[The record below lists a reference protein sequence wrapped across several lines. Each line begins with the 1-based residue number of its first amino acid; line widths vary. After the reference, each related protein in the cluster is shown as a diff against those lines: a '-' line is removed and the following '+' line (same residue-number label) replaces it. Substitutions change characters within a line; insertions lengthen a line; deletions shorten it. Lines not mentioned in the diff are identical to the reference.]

1 MQVATMSNVGD
12 TENPFA
18 ALLQDGTQA
27 NGVSKQLIESILLF
41 TLSKDVDTK
50 RNRPVLCLADVVVA
64 DNSTEETLGEDL
76 LAHALFERLML
87 DETTKYL
94 MPSGQVDQRQQEE
107 ALETRAIIYL
117 HGAFT
122 RWEETQ
128 RTGSLQD
135 KEHSN
140 RILDLILNNASTC
153 MRQPDLFAT
162 QTFSSQWLE
171 LFEEADEHNTS
182 TQEFLIRVAEKVLED
197 VEQLEALGA
206 LKAIFYPMLS
216 ELHKQLVKDNLITIR
231 KNIFWILG
239 FFVREKRAGLLGELL
254 IDFTTPNPKAKGG
267 EYMDTLLGQ
276 LLCMSI
282 MPKTQTAP
290 YEFFRD
296 ISLIS
301 QQSDPSLWQ
310 LLAHHQQ
317 AMFTLVKQLLVQSST
332 SKKKTLQWIANCLDA
347 NVARGHL
354 WSTINLNLEQTV
366 HSTASDAFMTSLSA
380 VLMRLCA
387 PLCSPALKVL
397 LVDPTYCAVADPVE
411 RQSKGV
417 NMLRAFEETCLLPT
431 EEGEKRLT
439 ADKYNFI
446 TEIFYLA
453 HKAFELGNR
462 ACIERL
468 TRMMRE
474 LQNTQ
479 TAYQDVAAS
488 DPNND
493 LTKNLF
499 RMLQDQMQQVLCI
512 RNGLAEPENDTAIL
526 KFFEASAIW
535 LTEIAMLPRESFE
548 AGLDRKDFAP
558 QLLRDLELLSE
569 TPPFVAPYMK
579 SVPENIIDNIAAYLN
594 FCRSFPGDQYIQMYT
609 SSHDAFF
616 KMILLFMGSSG
627 LVKNPHL
634 RAKLADALEFLLPTQ
649 ISGSNRKAFH
659 THVFDSHTDRLQVVR
674 SLLNVFVSIEMT
686 GQSVQFEQKF
696 NYRRPMYAIM
706 EFLWT
711 KEEHVECFRQ
721 LAQDAE
727 RNMEAIEPP
736 IFLRFINLLI
746 NDAIFLLDE
755 SLSNLEQIKQ
765 LQQAQ
770 DNGEWNNLSHSER
783 QQQTTNLHHLGML
796 ARFDNILGRDTINL
810 LKLLTSEIKSI
821 FCHNSMV
828 DRIAAMLNYFLLH
841 LVGPQRE
848 RFKVKDK
855 KEFEFDPA
863 QMVLEIAHIYI
874 NLSTDNSFCL
884 AISQDGR
891 SYSHQLFG
899 YAENILIRI
908 GGGQLIGDMA
918 EFAAKVQKMGD
929 DYKEEQE
936 LLADAPEEYLDPIIS
951 TLMTDPVVLPSSNVT
966 VDRSTIARH
975 LLSDQTDPF
984 NREPLTMDKV
994 KSNAAL
1000 KLEIEQWIEGKRSAA
1015 RVKS

>member
-1 MQVATMSNVGD
+1 MASVGE

-18 ALLQDGTQA
+18 ALLQQA
-27 NGVSKQLIESILLF
+27 TAGVESNVLSKELVEFILLF
-41 TLSKDVDTK
+41 TLNKDVDHSRK
-50 RNRPVLCLADVVVA
+50 HSVLCLADVVVA
-64 DNSTEETLGEDL
+64 VDGETGTLNEDL
-76 LAHALFERLML
+76 VAHALFERIML
-87 DETTKYL
+87 NDLAQYL
-94 MPSGQVDQRQQEE
+94 VTPFQSTRGQDDALQRHSMK
-107 ALETRAIIYL
+107 YL
-117 HGAFT
+117 HGAFN
-122 RWEETQ
+122 RCEDKH
-128 RTGSLQD
+128 RTGTEQD
-135 KEHSN
+135 KKDCD
-140 RILDLILNNASTC
+140 RIMKLILNNASTC
-153 MRQPDLFAT
+153 MRQPDLFLP
-162 QTFSSQWLE
+162 QTFWLQWLD
-171 LFEEADEHNTS
+171 LFDAADEHDATV
-182 TQEFLIRVAEKVLED
+182 QEFLIRVCDKVLEED
-197 VEQLEALGA
+197 DQELEALGA
-206 LKAIFYPMLS
+206 LKGIFYPMLRH
-216 ELHKQLVKDNLITIR
+216 LQKQLVKDNLITIR
-231 KNIFWILG
+231 KNLFWVLG
-239 FFVREKRAGLLGELL
+239 YFVREKRAGMLGELL
-254 IDFTTPNPKAKGG
+254 IDYTTPNPKAKGG
-267 EYMDTLLGQ
+267 DYMVTLFGQ
-276 LLCMSI
+276 LLCVSI
-282 MPKTQTAP
+282 MPKTQSAP

-296 ISLIS
+296 ISLVS
-301 QQSDPSLWQ
+301 QQTDPSLWQ

-317 AMFTLVKQLLVQSST
+317 QLFMLIKQLLVQT
-332 SKKKTLQWIANCLDA
+332 PATKKKTLQWIANCLDA

-354 WSTINLNLEQTV
+354 WSTINLNMQQTV

-387 PLCSPALKVL
+387 PLCVPGLKVL
-397 LVDPTYCAVADPVE
+397 LVDPTYCAVSDAE
-411 RQSKGV
+411 QRKAKGV
-417 NMLRAFEETCLLPT
+417 SMLKAYEETCLLPSD
-431 EEGEKRLT
+431 EGEQRLT
-439 ADKYNFI
+439 AAKYNFI
-446 TEIFYLA
+446 SEIFYLA

-462 ACIERL
+462 ACIERM

-479 TAYQDVAAS
+479 TAYQEVATR

-493 LTKNLF
+493 LTKNLL
-499 RMLQDQMQQVLCI
+499 RMLQEQMQQVLCI
-512 RNGLAEPENDTAIL
+512 RNGLAEPENDAAIL
-526 KFFEASAIW
+526 RFFEASAIW
-535 LTEIAMLPRESFE
+535 LTEIAMLPRESYE
-548 AGLDRKDFAP
+548 AALDKQDFAP
-558 QLLRDLELLSE
+558 QLLRNLELLSE

-594 FCRSFPGDQYIQMYT
+594 FCRNFSGDQFIQMYE

-616 KMILLFMGSSG
+616 KMILLFMGSSE

-649 ISGSNRKAFH
+649 ISGSNRKAFI
-659 THVFDSHTDRLQVVR
+659 THVFDNHPDRLQVVR

-711 KEEHVECFRQ
+711 KQEHIACFRL
-721 LAQDAE
+721 LASEAE
-727 RNMEAIEPP
+727 SNMEAIEPP

-765 LQQAQ
+765 LQRAQ

-796 ARFDNILGRDTINL
+796 ARFDNILGRDTINI
-810 LKLLTSEIKSI
+810 LKLLTTEIQSI

-863 QMVLEIAHIYI
+863 QTVLEIAHIYI

-884 AISQDGR
+884 AVSQDGR
-891 SYSHQLFG
+891 SYSDQLFG

-918 EFAAKVQKMGD
+918 EFAAKVQKMSA

-951 TLMTDPVVLPSSNVT
+951 TLMTDPVILPSSNVT

-994 KSNAAL
+994 KSNVAL
-1000 KLEIEQWIEGKRSAA
+1000 KQQIEQWVEGKRSAA
-1015 RVKS
+1015 REKS

>member
-1 MQVATMSNVGD
+1 MSSVGE

-18 ALLQDGTQA
+18 ALLQPGPQA
-27 NGVSKQLIESILLF
+27 TGVSKQLIEAILLF
-41 TLSKDVDTK
+41 TLSKEANGK
-50 RNRPVLCLADVVVA
+50 RSVGVLCLADVVVA
-64 DNSTEETLGEDL
+64 DESAEDTLSEEL

-87 DETTKYL
+87 GETSKYL
-94 MPSGQVDQRQQEE
+94 LPGTQSEQQPEE
-107 ALETRAIIYL
+107 ALETHAMKYL

-122 RWEETQ
+122 RCEERQ
-128 RTGSLQD
+128 RTASSARD
-135 KEHSN
+135 KQNCSK
-140 RILDLILNNASTC
+140 ILDLILNNASTC
-153 MRQPDLFAT
+153 MRQPDLFAP
-162 QTFSSQWLE
+162 QSFGAQWLE
-171 LFEEADEHNTS
+171 LFDLAIEHDTT
-182 TQEFLIRVAEKVLED
+182 TQEFLARVVCKMLDETEP
-197 VEQLEALGA
+197 LEALGA
-206 LKAIFYPMLS
+206 LKAIFYPMLG
-216 ELHKQLVKDNLITIR
+216 ELQKQLVKDNLINIR

-239 FFVREKRAGLLGELL
+239 FFSREKRTGILGELL
-254 IDFTTPNPKAKGG
+254 VDYTTPNPKAKGG
-267 EYMDTLLGQ
+267 EYMDTLFGQ
-276 LLCMSI
+276 LLCISI

-296 ISLIS
+296 ISLVS
-301 QQSDPSLWQ
+301 QQADPSLWQ
-310 LLAHHQQ
+310 LLSHHQQ
-317 AMFTLVKQLLVQSST
+317 GLFLLIKQLLVQSSAT
-332 SKKKTLQWIANCLDA
+332 KKKMLQWIANCLDA

-354 WSTINLNLEQTV
+354 WSTINMNLEQTV

-387 PLCSPALKVL
+387 PLCVPSLKVL
-397 LVDPTYCAVADPVE
+397 LVDPTYCAVADAKE
-411 RQSKGV
+411 RQAKGV
-417 NMLRAFEETCLLPT
+417 NMLKADEETCLLPC
-431 EEGEKRLT
+431 EEGEQRLT

-446 TEIFYLA
+446 SEIFYMA

-479 TAYQDVAAS
+479 TAYQEVVAR

-493 LTKNLF
+493 LTKNLL

-512 RNGLAEPENDTAIL
+512 RNGLAEPDNDAAIL

-535 LTEIAMLPRESFE
+535 LTEIAMLPRECYE
-548 AGLDRKDFAP
+548 TALDRKDFAP
-558 QLLRDLELLSE
+558 QQLRSLELLSE

-579 SVPENIIDNIAAYLN
+579 SVPENIIDNIVAYLN
-594 FCRSFPGDQYIQMYT
+594 FCRSFAGDLYIQLYS
-609 SSHDAFF
+609 SSHDAIF
-616 KMILLFMGSSG
+616 KLILLFMGSSE

-649 ISGSNRKAFH
+649 ITGSTRKAFH
-659 THVFDSHTDRLQVVR
+659 THVFDSHPDRLQVVR

-711 KEEHVECFRQ
+711 KEEHVQSFRSLAAEAEC
-721 LAQDAE
+721 
-727 RNMEAIEPP
+727 NMEAIEPP

-796 ARFDNILGRDTINL
+796 ARFDNILGRDTINI
-810 LKLLTSEIKSI
+810 LKLLTTEIKSI

-863 QMVLEIAHIYI
+863 QTVLEIAHIYI

-884 AISQDGR
+884 AVSQDGR
-891 SYSHQLFG
+891 SYSDQLFG

-918 EFAAKVQKMGD
+918 EFASKVQKMSD

-994 KSNAAL
+994 KSNEAL

-1015 RVKS
+1015 ARVKS

>member
-1 MQVATMSNVGD
+1 MSSVGETD
-12 TENPFA
+12 NPFA
-18 ALLQDGTQA
+18 ALLQEGPQA

-41 TLSKDVDTK
+41 TLSKEANTRRK
-50 RNRPVLCLADVVVA
+50 RGVLCLADVVVA
-64 DNSTEETLGEDL
+64 DNSGEDALSEEL

-87 DETTKYL
+87 NDTAKYL
-94 MPSGQVDQRQQEE
+94 MPAGQVDYSKEQELE
-107 ALETRAIIYL
+107 ALETRAISYL
-117 HGAFT
+117 YGAYT
-122 RWEETQ
+122 RWEKIK
-128 RTGSLQD
+128 RDCSAKD
-135 KEHSN
+135 KQHCN
-140 RILDLILNNASTC
+140 RILELILNNASTC
-153 MRQPDLFAT
+153 MRQPDLFAP
-162 QTFSSQWLE
+162 QTFAAQWLE
-171 LFEEADEHNTS
+171 MFERADEHDTN
-182 TQEFLIRVAEKVLED
+182 TQEFLVLVACKVLEED
-197 VEQLEALGA
+197 EPLEALGA
-206 LKAIFYPMLS
+206 LKAIFYPMLG
-216 ELHKQLVKDNLITIR
+216 ELHKQLAKENLISIR

-239 FFVREKRAGLLGELL
+239 FFVREKRADILGELL
-254 IDFTTPNPKAKGG
+254 IDYTTPNPKAKGG
-267 EYMDTLLGQ
+267 DYMDTLFGQ
-276 LLCMSI
+276 LLCISI

-290 YEFFRD
+290 YEFFRE
-296 ISLIS
+296 ISPIS
-301 QQSDPSLWQ
+301 QQTDPSLWQ

-317 AMFTLVKQLLVQSST
+317 SMFTLIKQLLVQSST
-332 SKKKTLQWIANCLDA
+332 TKKKTLQWIANCLDA
-347 NVARGHL
+347 NVSRGHL

-366 HSTASDAFMTSLSA
+366 HSTASDAFMTGLSA

-387 PLCSPALKVL
+387 PLCAPSLKVM
-397 LVDPTYCAVADPVE
+397 LVDPTYCAVADADE
-411 RQSKGV
+411 RQAKGV
-417 NMLRAFEETCLLPT
+417 SMLKAYEETCLLPT
-431 EEGEKRLT
+431 EEGEQRLS
-439 ADKYNFI
+439 AEKYNFI
-446 TEIFYLA
+446 TEIFYMA

-479 TAYQDVAAS
+479 TAYQDVATRH
-488 DPNND
+488 PNND

-499 RMLQDQMQQVLCI
+499 RMLQDQMQQMLCI
-512 RNGLAEPENDTAIL
+512 RNGLGEPENDTAIL

-535 LTEIAMLPRESFE
+535 LTEIAMMPRESYE
-548 AGLDRKDFAP
+548 AALDRKDFAP
-558 QLLRDLELLSE
+558 QMLRNLELLSE

-579 SVPENIIDNIAAYLN
+579 SVPECIIDNIAAYLN
-594 FCRSFPGDQYIQMYT
+594 FCRSFSGDQFIQMYT

-616 KMILLFMGSSG
+616 KMILLFMGSSAV
-627 LVKNPHL
+627 VKNPHL
-634 RAKLADALEFLLPTQ
+634 RAKLADALEFLLPSQ
-649 ISGSNRKAFH
+649 ISGSNRKSFN

-721 LAQDAE
+721 LASEAE

-770 DNGEWNNLSHSER
+770 DNGEWNNLSPSER

-884 AISQDGR
+884 AVSQDGR
-891 SYSHQLFG
+891 SYSEHLFG

-908 GGGQLIGDMA
+908 GGGQLIGDMS
-918 EFAAKVQKMGD
+918 EFAAKVQKMCD

-951 TLMTDPVVLPSSNVT
+951 TLMTDPVVLPSSKVT

-994 KSNAAL
+994 KSNEAL
-1000 KLEIEQWIEGKRSAA
+1000 KQEIQQWIETKRSAA

>member
-1 MQVATMSNVGD
+1 MTSVEE

-18 ALLQDGTQA
+18 ALLNSGPNP
-27 NGVSKQLIESILLF
+27 NGVSKQLIEKILLF
-41 TLSKDVDTK
+41 TLNNELAKDVQSK
-50 RNRPVLCLADVVVA
+50 RNTAILCLAEVIVA
-64 DNSTEETLGEDL
+64 DNSADDTLTEEL

-87 DETTKYL
+87 SDASKYL
-94 MPSGQVDQRQQEE
+94 ISNSQCSANSQEE
-107 ALETRAIIYL
+107 AAETRAMQYL
-117 HGAFT
+117 YGAFT
-122 RWEETQ
+122 RCEQLQ
-128 RTGSLQD
+128 RNCIDQE
-135 KEHSN
+135 KEHCK
-140 RILDLILNNASTC
+140 RILELILNNASTC
-153 MRQPDLFAT
+153 MRQPELFAP
-162 QTFSSQWLE
+162 QSFAAQWLE
-171 LFEEADEHNTS
+171 LFEQSDEHDTS
-182 TQEFLIRVAEKVLED
+182 TQEFLVRVACKVIEED
-197 VEQLEALGA
+197 EPLEALGA

-216 ELHKQLVKDNLITIR
+216 DLHKQLVKENLITIK

-239 FFVREKRAGLLGELL
+239 FFVRDKRAGMLGELL
-254 IDFTTPNPKAKGG
+254 IDYTTPNPKAKGG
-267 EYMDTLLGQ
+267 EYMDTLFGQ
-276 LLCMSI
+276 LLCISI
-282 MPKTQTAP
+282 MPKWQNAP
-290 YEFFRD
+290 YEFFRE
-296 ISLIS
+296 ITLVT
-301 QQSDPSLWQ
+301 QQSDPSLWG

-317 AMFTLVKQLLVQSST
+317 SMFALMKQLLVLSPAT
-332 SKKKTLQWIANCLDA
+332 KKKTLQWIANCLDA

-354 WSTINLNLEQTV
+354 WSTMNMNLEQTV

-387 PLCSPALKVL
+387 PLCAPSLKVM
-397 LVDPTYCAVADPVE
+397 LVDPTYCAVAEASD
-411 RQSKGV
+411 RQAKGV
-417 NMLRAFEETCLLPT
+417 HMLKAYEETCLLPA
-431 EEGEKRLT
+431 EEGEQRLT
-439 ADKYNFI
+439 AEKYNFI
-446 TEIFYLA
+446 TEIFYMA
-453 HKAFELGNR
+453 QKAFELGNR

-468 TRMMRE
+468 NRMMRE

-479 TAYQDVAAS
+479 NAYQEVATR

-512 RNGLAEPENDTAIL
+512 RNGLAEPQNDTAIL

-535 LTEIAMLPRESFE
+535 LTEIAMLPRESYE
-548 AGLDRKDFAP
+548 TALDKKDFAP
-558 QLLRDLELLSE
+558 QLLRNLELLSLS
-569 TPPFVAPYMK
+569 PPFVAPYMK
-579 SVPENIIDNIAAYLN
+579 SVPECIIDNIAAYLN
-594 FCRSFPGDQYIQMYT
+594 FCRSFAGDQFIQMYA

-616 KMILLFMGSSG
+616 KMILLFMGSAE

-634 RAKLADALEFLLPTQ
+634 RAKLADALEFLLPNSQAATN
-649 ISGSNRKAFH
+649 NRKSFH
-659 THVFDSHTDRLQVVR
+659 THIFDSHPDRLQLVR

-711 KEEHVECFRQ
+711 KEEHVQSFRQ
-721 LAQDAE
+721 LATEAE
-727 RNMEAIEPP
+727 SNMEAIEPP
-736 IFLRFINLLI
+736 LFLRFINLLI

-770 DNGEWNNLSHSER
+770 DAGEWNNLSHSER

-796 ARFDNILGRDTINL
+796 ARFDNILGRDTINI
-810 LKLLTSEIKSI
+810 LKLLTTEIKSI

-841 LVGPQRE
+841 LVGPRRE

-863 QMVLEIAHIYI
+863 QTVLEIAHIYI

-884 AISQDGR
+884 AVSQDGR
-891 SYSHQLFG
+891 SYSDQLFG

-908 GGGQLIGDMA
+908 GGGQLIGDMS
-918 EFAAKVQKMGD
+918 EFALKVQKMSA
-929 DYKEEQE
+929 DYKVEQE

-975 LLSDQTDPF
+975 LLSDQTDP
-984 NREPLTMDKV
+984 PLIV
-994 KSNAAL
+994 NL
-1000 KLEIEQWIEGKRSAA
+1000 
-1015 RVKS
+1015 

>member
-1 MQVATMSNVGD
+1 MQVATMSSVEE

-18 ALLQDGTQA
+18 ALLQPSSQA
-27 NGVSKQLIESILLF
+27 DGVSKQLIESILLF
-41 TLSKDVDTK
+41 TLSKDVVDS
-50 RNRPVLCLADVVVA
+50 NRKNSVLCLADVVVA
-64 DNSTEETLGEDL
+64 DNSAKDTLCEDL

-87 DETTKYL
+87 TETTKYL
-94 MPSGQVDQRQQEE
+94 IPGGTNRSE
-107 ALETRAIIYL
+107 ALETRAMIYL

-122 RWEETQ
+122 RCE
-128 RTGSLQD
+128 RIKCDSNARD
-135 KEHSN
+135 KQHCD
-140 RILDLILNNASTC
+140 RIIELILNNASTC
-153 MRQPDLFAT
+153 MRQPDLFAP
-162 QTFSSQWLE
+162 QNFSSQWLE
-171 LFEEADEHNTS
+171 LFDQSDEHDTS
-182 TQEFLIRVAEKVLED
+182 TQEFLVRVACKVSEED
-197 VEQLEALGA
+197 EPLEALGA
-206 LKAIFYPMLS
+206 IKAIFYPMLS
-216 ELHKQLVKDNLITIR
+216 ELQKQLVKDNLISIR

-239 FFVREKRAGLLGELL
+239 YFVREKRAGILGELL
-254 IDFTTPNPKAKGG
+254 IDYTTPNPKAKGG
-267 EYMDTLLGQ
+267 DYMDTLFGQ
-276 LLCMSI
+276 LLSVSI

-290 YEFFRD
+290 YEFFREV
-296 ISLIS
+296 SLVS
-301 QQSDPSLWQ
+301 QQTDTNLWQ
-310 LLAHHQQ
+310 LLAHHQLSL
-317 AMFTLVKQLLVQSST
+317 FTLIKQLLVQSPET
-332 SKKKTLQWIANCLDA
+332 KKKTLQWIANCLDA

-354 WSTINLNLEQTV
+354 WSTVNINLEQTV

-387 PLCSPALKVL
+387 PLCAPSMKVL
-397 LVDPTYCAVADPVE
+397 LVDPTYCAVVDEE

-417 NMLRAFEETCLLPT
+417 SMLKAFEETCLLPA
-431 EEGEKRLT
+431 EEGEQRLT
-439 ADKYNFI
+439 AAKYNFI

-474 LQNTQ
+474 LQNTRN
-479 TAYQDVAAS
+479 AYHEVATR

-493 LTKNLF
+493 LTKNLL

-512 RNGLAEPENDTAIL
+512 RNGLGEPENDAAIL

-535 LTEIAMLPRESFE
+535 LTEIAMLPRESYE
-548 AGLDRKDFAP
+548 AALDKMDFAP
-558 QLLRDLELLSE
+558 QILRNLELLSD

-594 FCRSFPGDQYIQMYT
+594 FCRNFGGDQFIQLYT

-616 KMILLFMGSSG
+616 KMILLFMGSAD

-649 ISGSNRKAFH
+649 ISGSNRKEFI
-659 THVFDSHTDRLQVVR
+659 THVFDRHTDRLQVVR
-674 SLLNVFVSIEMT
+674 CLLNVFVSIEMT

-706 EFLWT
+706 EYLWT
-711 KEEHVECFRQ
+711 KQEHINCFRQ
-721 LAQDAE
+721 LASEAE
-727 RNMEAIEPP
+727 SNMEAIEPP

-765 LQQAQ
+765 LQRAQ
-770 DNGEWNNLSHSER
+770 DNGEWNNLSHTER

-810 LKLLTSEIKSI
+810 LKLLTTEIKSI

-828 DRIAAMLNYFLLH
+828 DRIASMLNYFLLH

-863 QMVLEIAHIYI
+863 QTVLEIAHIYI
-874 NLSTDNSFCL
+874 NLSSDNSFCL
-884 AISQDGR
+884 AVSQDGR
-891 SYSHQLFG
+891 SYSDQLFG

-918 EFAAKVQKMGD
+918 EFASKVQKMNA

-936 LLADAPEEYLDPIIS
+936 LLADAPDEYLDPIIS
-951 TLMTDPVVLPSSNVT
+951 TLMTDPVVLPSSKVT
-966 VDRSTIARH
+966 VDRSTIQRH

-994 KSNAAL
+994 KSNEAL
-1000 KLEIEQWIEGKRSAA
+1000 KLEIEQWIEGKRNAA